1 MATERVNDADVI
13 IIGGGPAGTTLGTF
27 LARDGIKTIILEKDI
42 HPRDHV
48 GESLTPSTNLIFK
61 ELGVLD
67 KINDAGFVHKPG
79 TGWNAPRSCMKL
91 HRDLAVRVPNP
102 GRTSA
107 LSRTTWSATPST
119 RC

>member
-1 MATERVNDADVI
+1 MATERVNDADV

-67 KINDAGFVHKPG
+67 KINDAGIRPQAGNRMERAAFAARSV
-79 TGWNAPRSCMKL
+79 TG
-91 HRDLAVRVPNP
+91 DLE
-102 GRTSA
+102 G
-107 LSRTTWSATPST
+107 
-119 RC
+119 